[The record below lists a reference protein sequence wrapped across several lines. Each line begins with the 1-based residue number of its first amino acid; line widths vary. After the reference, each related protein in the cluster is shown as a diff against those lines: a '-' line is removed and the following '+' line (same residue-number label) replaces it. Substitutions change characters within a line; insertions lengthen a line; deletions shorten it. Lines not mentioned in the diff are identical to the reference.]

1 MPGRCVV
8 VGSVNTDV
16 VVSVPR
22 FAVAGETIAAR
33 DARIVG
39 GGKGANQAVGV
50 ARWGVPV
57 ALVAALG
64 DDPFSE
70 GRWAELV
77 ADQVDVGAVR
87 RVPGL
92 GGLALI
98 EIDGLGENRIVVVS
112 GANGA
117 LDVGWVREQFE
128 VLRVGRGD
136 VVCVQLEIPLEAA
149 SAALELGREAGAWC
163 LLNATPWTNEAE
175 HLIANCD
182 VLVVNRLEAYQVAGL
197 VGSDPLDP
205 VAEALASRVSTVFI
219 TLGAQGAICVAQG
232 ARWRCA
238 APRVVVVDTTAAGDA
253 FVAAV
258 AAGLLEGLEWPA
270 VLQRAVW
277 AGSLAV
283 QRFGARPSL
292 PTKWEVERA
301 LAERPLLVDRW

>member
-70 GRWAELV
+70 ARWAELV
-77 ADQVDVGAVR
+77 ADRVDVGAVR

-92 GGLALI
+92 GGLALV
-98 EIDGLGENRIVVVS
+98 EIDVHGENRIIIAPGS
-112 GANGA
+112 NGA
-117 LDVGWVREQFE
+117 LDAGWVREQFE
-128 VLRVGRGD
+128 VLRIGRGD
-136 VVCVQLEIPLEAA
+136 VVCVQLEIPLEAVG
-149 SAALELGREAGAWC
+149 AALECGRGAGAWC
-163 LLNATPWTNEAE
+163 LLNATPWTKEAE
-175 HLIANCD
+175 HLLANCD

-197 VGSDPLDP
+197 ATSDPLDR
-205 VAEALASRVSTVFI
+205 VAETLASRVLTVFV
-219 TLGAQGAICVAQG
+219 TLGVQGAICVAQG
-232 ARWRCA
+232 TSWRCA
-238 APRVVVVDTTAAGDA
+238 APSVAVVDTTAAGDA

-258 AAGLLEGLEWPA
+258 AVGLIEGLEWPSI
-270 VLQRAVW
+270 LQRAVW

-283 QRFGARPSL
+283 QRFGAQPSL
-292 PTKWEVERA
+292 PEKWEIERA
-301 LAERPLLVDRW
+301 LAERPLLVERW

>member
-70 GRWAELV
+70 ARWAELV